1 MPFPTTTYTTATA
14 AQAALTNLATA
25 NGLTGTLDDGQN
37 AVQDAVL
44 ANLLEGLP
52 GSTILGVAS
61 AANGAGALGTGGFIR
76 SHVTREGGL
85 IVTRL
90 VIDLTGL
97 ASIATD
103 LDVIGVGANP
113 SFLTQVTT
121 AVHGTVIGG
130 TMSCLEVP
138 AGGAIDIDLY
148 VATVGTGKLDD
159 AVTGLTGQA
168 AVVTSGGNWTLAR
181 VLGTAPDAIANGTF
195 LYLTSGAATAGT
207 YTAGR
212 ILITL
217 FGI

>member
-1 MPFPTTTYTTATA
+1 MPFPTTTYTTTAA
-14 AQAALTNLATA
+14 AQAALVNLAQN
-25 NGLTGTLDDGQN
+25 NGLAGIVPNGQD

-44 ANLLEGLP
+44 ANLMQGLP
-52 GSTILGVAS
+52 GTTVLGVSS
-61 AANGAGALGTGGFIR
+61 AANGAGALGTGGFVR

-121 AVHGTVIGG
+121 AVHGVVIGG
-130 TMSCLEVP
+130 TMSCLEAP
-138 AGGAIDIDLY
+138 AGGVLDIDLY

-168 AVVTSGGNWTLAR
+168 VVVNSNGNWTLGR

-195 LYLTSGAATAGT
+195 LYLTSGAAEAGT

-212 ILITL
+212 ILLTL

>member
-1 MPFPTTTYTTATA
+1 MPFPTQTFTDPVA
-14 AQAALTNLATA
+14 AQAALMNLAQT
-25 NGLTGTLDDGQN
+25 NGLDGAVLDGPEAAQN
-37 AVQDAVL
+37 AVLV
-44 ANLLEGLP
+44 NLLQGTPAALVH
-52 GSTILGVAS
+52 GGTAV
-61 AANGAGALGTGGFIR
+61 ANGAGALGTGGFINTA
-76 SHVTREGGL
+76 VMREGGL
-85 IVTRL
+85 IITRVL
-90 VIDLTGL
+90 IDLTGL

-121 AVHGTVIGG
+121 AVNGTVIGG
-130 TMSCLEVP
+130 TMSCLEAPV
-138 AGGAIDIDLY
+138 GGAIDIDLY
-148 VATVGTGKLDD
+148 VATVDTGKLDD

-168 AVVTSGGNWTLAR
+168 AVVTSGGNWTLGR

-217 FGI
+217 FGR